1 MMPQDQVVNQVV
13 PVAQCRGHP
22 RNYNLHDDGQIGRLQ
37 GSLRTF
43 GQVRSIVVQDDGEG
57 RFLVVAGAGVVEA
70 ARRNGLAGLRADV
83 IPFAWDEVKVQA
95 YLAADN
101 ELARLGSPDD
111 AQLALLVADVQK
123 SDGELAALAAGTDER
138 LDELLEMLALEDE
151 LGGELSSGGWP
162 KRNLGHV
169 GMIKAVLPL
178 ADLGTFER
186 AVRATGLRNRG
197 EAVIAICRAYL
208 GDEALVEE
216 ALAAG

>member
-1 MMPQDQVVNQVV
+1 MMPQDQVINQVV

-43 GQVRSIVVQDDGEG
+43 GQVRSIVVQDTGEG
-57 RFLVVAGAGVVEA
+57 GFLIIAGAGVVEA
-70 ARRNGLAGLRADV
+70 AQRNGLTDLRADV
-83 IPFAWDEVKVQA
+83 IPATWDEATILA

-111 AQLALLVADVQK
+111 AQLALLVADVQE

-162 KRNLGHV
+162 KRNLDHV
-169 GMIKAVLPL
+169 GMIKAVLPV

-208 GDEALVEE
+208 GDEALLDEIVTT
-216 ALAAG
+216 G